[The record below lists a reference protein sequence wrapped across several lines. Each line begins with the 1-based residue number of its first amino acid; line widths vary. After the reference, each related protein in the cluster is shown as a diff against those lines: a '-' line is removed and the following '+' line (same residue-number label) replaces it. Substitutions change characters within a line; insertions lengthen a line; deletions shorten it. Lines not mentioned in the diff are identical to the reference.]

1 MAQVKNPRKF
11 HTAKFATTALILPGF
26 ALGLAGCSPSD
37 GEEPNAQSTT
47 ASANEPDMKEMKSES
62 SSGTAENKG
71 LVAATYNTS
80 LNRPTSGEL
89 LKDLTAGDEQA
100 RNIAAVIQH
109 NNPDVVILNEF
120 DYDEGNEALKL
131 FRDDYLGT
139 GQKGQDAVEYPYIF
153 SAPVNTGVDSGMDLD
168 GNGKLGDPGD
178 AYGFG
183 DHPGQYG
190 MAILSKYPLDEANA
204 RTFQNLKWADMPNNR
219 IPVDFYEQASQGS
232 VERLRLSSKSHWDV
246 PVKVNENTI
255 HLLVSHPTPP
265 SFDGPEK
272 RNSRRNGDEIRLMAD
287 YIAGGERAEWIV
299 DDKGQRGGL
308 PQGEHFIVFG
318 DNNSDPADGDNS
330 GATGIGQ
337 LLDLQEICDP
347 QPISQGAALAA
358 QVEGSPAHKN
368 PDEQDTAD
376 FSEPK
381 PGNLRADYVLPS
393 CNLPQKD
400 SGVFWP
406 ADGEELSEL
415 MSSDAT
421 SDHHLVWVRLEV

>member
-1 MAQVKNPRKF
+1 MTHRKARRSF
-11 HTAKFATTALILPGF
+11 HYAKFATGAVLIPGLT
-26 ALGLAGCSPSD
+26 LGLTGCSPSNS
-37 GEEPNAQSTT
+37 GEYDAQSTT
-47 ASANEPDMKEMKSES
+47 TSTNSTEAKAENSAGAS
-62 SSGTAENKG
+62 ENKG

-80 LNRPTSGEL
+80 LNRDTSGEL
-89 LKDLTAGDEQA
+89 LKDLQEGDEQA

-109 NNPDVVILNEF
+109 NSPEVVILNEF

-131 FRDDYLGT
+131 FRDKYLGA
-139 GQKGQDAVEYPYIF
+139 GQKGQDAIDYPYIF

-183 DHPGQYG
+183 KHPGQYG

-204 RTFQNLKWADMPNNR
+204 RTFQNLKWADMPDNR
-219 IPVDFYEQASQGS
+219 IPVDFYEQAAPGS
-232 VERLRLSSKSHWDV
+232 VEQLRLSSKSHWDV
-246 PVKVNENTI
+246 PVKVDEENI

-287 YIAGGERAEWIV
+287 YISGGERAEWIV

-308 PQGEHFIVFG
+308 APDERFIVFG

-337 LLDLQEICDP
+337 ILDLKEICDSKP
-347 QPISQGAALAA
+347 TSKGAVLAA
-358 QVEGSPAHKN
+358 QVEGSPEHKN

-393 CNLPQKD
+393 CNLPQAD

-406 ADGEELSEL
+406 AEGEELSDL
-415 MSSDAT
+415 MGSDAT
-421 SDHHLVWVRLEV
+421 SDHHLVWVRLKA